1 MPLRSLAAGALMLA
15 LAGCAAPP
23 SPPAAPVA
31 AAPAPAVPAPPSA
44 PNVADLVDARA
55 SSGEGEMQRRGFTS
69 ARVRGLTTFW
79 WNAAARSCVET
90 TTANGRYRVVRPV
103 AAASCGH

>member
-15 LAGCAAPP
+15 LAGCAAPTP
-23 SPPAAPVA
+23 PPAAPVA
-31 AAPAPAVPAPPSA
+31 AAPAPAAPAPPS
-44 PNVADLVDARA
+44 VADLVDARA

>member
-1 MPLRSLAAGALMLA
+1 
-15 LAGCAAPP
+15 
-23 SPPAAPVA
+23 
-31 AAPAPAVPAPPSA
+31 
-44 PNVADLVDARA
+44 
-55 SSGEGEMQRRGFTS
+55 MQRRGFTS